1 VPSAHD
7 ASVHIDSV
15 PFLGRLAVSGHVSEV
30 RATAT
35 DVTAGRVR
43 FSRIAVELHHVHV
56 DRDRLVL
63 HRQVD
68 LQEIG
73 RGMAAADISQAD
85 LRSALGN
92 LPIVLGNGRISITLA
107 GVTASVT
114 VTLRDNVLRL
124 SAGPLKVP
132 AITIPKL
139 PLLPCVANA
148 VSQPGRLHLSCAV
161 DKVPDE
167 LLREVKG
174 EGSS

>member
-1 VPSAHD
+1 
-7 ASVHIDSV
+7 VHIDSL
-15 PFLGRLAVSGHVSEV
+15 PFLGRLAASGNVAQV
-30 RATAT
+30 RAVVT

-73 RGMAAADISQAD
+73 RGEATGDISQAD

-92 LPIVLGNGRISITLA
+92 LPIVLGNGRISLTVA
-107 GVTASVT
+107 GVTATVAVSV
-114 VTLRDNVLRL
+114 RDNVLRL

-132 AITIPKL
+132 AVTIPKL
-139 PLLPCVANA
+139 PLLPCLANA
-148 VSQPGRLHLSCAV
+148 VSEPGRLHLSCAV

-167 LLREVKG
+167 LLRDLKG
-174 EGSS
+174 GGPS